1 MVLNKIPM
9 PVLDQFQNDIANFV
23 REQLTNNQGNL
34 DDIVDSIAGKN
45 ANPDMRSIIE
55 TIARIE
61 EIKIKQNQ
69 QN

>member
-1 MVLNKIPM
+1 M

-69 QN
+69 

>member
-34 DDIVDSIAGKN
+34 DDIIDSIAGKN
-45 ANPDMRSIIE
+45 ADPDMRSIIE

-69 QN
+69 

>member
-9 PVLDQFQNDIANFV
+9 PVLDQFQNDIAEFV
-23 REQLTNNQGNL
+23 REQLTNNQGKL

-45 ANPDMRSIIE
+45 ADPDMRSIIE

-69 QN
+69 

>member
-69 QN
+69 

>member
-9 PVLDQFQNDIANFV
+9 PVLDQFQNDIAEFV
-23 REQLTNNQGNL
+23 REQLTNTQGKL
-34 DDIVDSIAGKN
+34 DDIIDSIAGKN
-45 ANPDMRSIIE
+45 ADPDMRSIIE

-61 EIKIKQNQ
+61 EIKIKQKQ

>member
-1 MVLNKIPM
+1 M

-34 DDIVDSIAGKN
+34 DDIIDSIAGKN
-45 ANPDMRSIIE
+45 ADPDMRSIIE

>member
-9 PVLDQFQNDIANFV
+9 PVLDQFQNDIAEFV
-23 REQLTNNQGNL
+23 REQLTNNQGKL

-45 ANPDMRSIIE
+45 ADPNMRSIIE

-69 QN
+69 

>member
-1 MVLNKIPM
+1 M
-9 PVLDQFQNDIANFV
+9 PVTNQFQNDIANFV

-34 DDIVDSIAGKN
+34 DDIIDSIAGKN

-61 EIKIKQNQ
+61 EIKIKQKQ

>member
-9 PVLDQFQNDIANFV
+9 PVTDQFQNDIAEFV
-23 REQLTNNQGNL
+23 REQLTNNQGKL
-34 DDIVDSIAGKN
+34 DDIVDSISGKN

-61 EIKIKQNQ
+61 EIKLIQNQ
-69 QN
+69 KN

>member
-23 REQLTNNQGNL
+23 REQLTNNQGKL

-45 ANPDMRSIIE
+45 ADPDMRSIIE

-69 QN
+69 

>member
-1 MVLNKIPM
+1 M

-61 EIKIKQNQ
+61 EIKINKIRK
-69 QN
+69 

>member
-34 DDIVDSIAGKN
+34 DDIIDSIAGKN

-61 EIKIKQNQ
+61 EIKIKQKQ

>member
-9 PVLDQFQNDIANFV
+9 PVTDQFQNDIAEFV
-23 REQLTNNQGNL
+23 REQLTNNQGKL

-55 TIARIE
+55 TIAIIE

-69 QN
+69 KN